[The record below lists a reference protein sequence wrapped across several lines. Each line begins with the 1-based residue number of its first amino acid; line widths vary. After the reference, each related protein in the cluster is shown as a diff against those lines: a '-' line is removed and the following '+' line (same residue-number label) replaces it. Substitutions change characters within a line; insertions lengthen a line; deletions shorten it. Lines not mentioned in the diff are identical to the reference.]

1 MGGVWKAIR
10 CQGKCSLALPLS
22 DFHEESSLKGSGGD
36 MVQGEQKALN
46 IHEQVMQIPERLP
59 LSLSIGTHGRLGSV
73 LPELLRALRI
83 RTLQRIH

>member
-1 MGGVWKAIR
+1 MQPGSAFKQLSQGVLLERSW
-10 CQGKCSLALPLS
+10 
-22 DFHEESSLKGSGGD
+22 GD

-46 IHEQVMQIPERLP
+46 IHEQVMQIPGRLP

-83 RTLQRIH
+83 RALQRIH